1 VEITDQIVVKNHLQL
16 EVKDL
21 QNQEDK
27 MINRFLVIALAI
39 STITINAQNEIDAL
53 RYSTQNLSG
62 TARYSAMGGAF
73 GSLGGEFSA
82 LSSNP
87 AGIGMYQFTEL
98 TFTPSFNLNSNKSYY
113 NNSNL
118 SSYKSE
124 ISIANLGL
132 VFIIPQNNSDWKR
145 INIGIGWN
153 QLANYNN
160 AIKIEGLNRES
171 SIVDRIIAATKGT
184 MSDELSNGEGNTY
197 SQMAWNTYL
206 IDPLFDNN
214 GQIEGEYISNF
225 SSSSK
230 SQSKETE
237 SMGGMNEFLFS
248 LGGSFKEKLY
258 LGLTIG
264 IPTIDFYEYSEYT
277 EREASDT
284 SNNLRKMLFS
294 EEISAYGTGYNLK
307 VGAIFRLSERVK
319 IGGSLHTPTFFSVE
333 EDYNTSITTFFK
345 DSTLDYSM
353 GYLNPFNYDLI
364 TPLKASISA
373 STIFNNLLISAEYEI
388 IDYST
393 AEYFT
398 ADFEN
403 ENITIASIY
412 QKTENIKIGA
422 EIAIKPFV
430 LRAGYSKYGSAFLA
444 KDFSRKNFSYGIG
457 MNNGAYFIDV
467 AYILSQ
473 GINEHL
479 LYSDLPISLVN
490 TNHNLLFTLGFRY

>member
-1 VEITDQIVVKNHLQL
+1 
-16 EVKDL
+16 
-21 QNQEDK
+21 

-39 STITINAQNEIDAL
+39 STITLNAQNEIDAL

-87 AGIGMYQFTEL
+87 AGIGMYQFTEF

-113 NNSNL
+113 NNSHL
-118 SSYKSE
+118 STYKSE
-124 ISIANLGL
+124 LSIANLGL
-132 VFIIPQNNSDWKR
+132 VFTIPQNNSVWKR
-145 INIGIGWN
+145 INLGVGWN

-160 AIKIEGLNRES
+160 TIKIEGLNSES
-171 SIVDRIIAATKGT
+171 SIVDRIIEVTNGT
-184 MSDELSNGEGNTY
+184 LSDELSNSKGNSY

-206 IDPLFDNN
+206 IDPLYDNN
-214 GQIEGEYISNF
+214 GLIIEGEYISNF
-225 SSSSK
+225 SSNSK

-248 LGGSFKEKLY
+248 FGGSYKEKLY
-258 LGLTIG
+258 LGVTIG
-264 IPTIDFYEYSEYT
+264 VPTIDYYEYSEYT
-277 EREASDT
+277 ERETSDT
-284 SNNLRKMLFS
+284 SNNLRQMLFS

-307 VGAIFRLSERVK
+307 VGAIYRLTERIK
-319 IGGSLHTPTFFSVE
+319 IGGSLHTPTFFSIE

-345 DSTLDYSM
+345 DSTLEYSM

-364 TPLKASISA
+364 TPLKASIST

-393 AEYFT
+393 AEYLAT
-398 ADFEN
+398 DFEN
-403 ENITIASIY
+403 ENLTIASIY
-412 QKTENIKIGA
+412 QRTENIKIGA
-422 EIAIKPFV
+422 EMAIKPFV
-430 LRAGYSKYGSAFLA
+430 LRAGYSKYGSAFVA
-444 KDFSRKNFSYGIG
+444 KDFSRENFSYGIG
-457 MNNGAYFIDV
+457 INNGAYFIDV

-473 GINEHL
+473 GISEHL
-479 LYSDLPISLVN
+479 LYSEAPISLVT

>member
-1 VEITDQIVVKNHLQL
+1 
-16 EVKDL
+16 
-21 QNQEDK
+21 

-307 VGAIFRLSERVK
+307 VGAIYRLSERVK

-373 STIFNNLLISAEYEI
+373 STIFNNLLIFNS
-388 IDYST
+388 
-393 AEYFT
+393 
-398 ADFEN
+398 
-403 ENITIASIY
+403 
-412 QKTENIKIGA
+412 
-422 EIAIKPFV
+422 
-430 LRAGYSKYGSAFLA
+430 
-444 KDFSRKNFSYGIG
+444 
-457 MNNGAYFIDV
+457 
-467 AYILSQ
+467 
-473 GINEHL
+473 
-479 LYSDLPISLVN
+479 
-490 TNHNLLFTLGFRY
+490 